1 MELPQGRWRVANRF
15 GRNLGAASLRALS
28 KGAVFELSFHATQ
41 TIALKFTIDIRPD
54 IWYSAV
60 CYLEQAS
67 RTHPFAIPLTL
78 DLSSACRLLKSLAP
92 LFPTAVL
99 CFQ

>member
-1 MELPQGRWRVANRF
+1 MTDRL
-15 GRNLGAASLRALS
+15 
-28 KGAVFELSFHATQ
+28 KTAVLNSPSHA
-41 TIALKFTIDIRPD
+41 IHAIELKFTIDIRTD
-54 IWYSAV
+54 LWYSPV

-67 RTHPFAIPLTL
+67 LTHPFAIPLTL
-78 DLSSACRLLKSLAP
+78 DLSSACRLLFTLSREGQSLAP